1 MSRRD
6 TIIIAVLVNAGILLV
21 LFALAMP
28 SKESSE
34 KSVGVAFEKPEA
46 LANTEASDLVLASA
60 LGDKNVAMDEIDQ
73 VLSEWNEQ
81 SQIAPTILEASD
93 DTNAVVYPLEAQEVK
108 EASSVVKDI
117 DVKSDKTV
125 EVVVKKGDALDKI
138 ARAHGT
144 SASDI
149 MKLNHLSST
158 KLQIGQVLLVP
169 DTGKAKAKS
178 SSKTKSGKAKSETKS
193 EAKGDLYTVKSGD
206 NPWTIAN
213 KNHIKLEELLKLND
227 LNEDSA
233 KKLKPGDKIRIK

>member
-28 SKESSE
+28 SKDQTEPASPALVTE
-34 KSVGVAFEKPEA
+34 KAEGIVQPEPQT
-46 LANTEASDLVLASA
+46 LLTEASQ
-60 LGDKNVAMDEIDQ
+60 DKGAVVDEIDQ
-73 VLSEWNEQ
+73 VLSEWNEKSAEVPQ
-81 SQIAPTILEASD
+81 VTTVSSEEVSF
-93 DTNAVVYPLEAQEVK
+93 PLETPKEVK
-108 EASSVVKDI
+108 VDEAATTPA
-117 DVKSDKTV
+117 KTV

-144 SASDI
+144 TAQEI
-149 MKLNHLSST
+149 VKMNHLGST

-169 DTGKAKAKS
+169 DNGKVKAKKS
-178 SSKTKSGKAKSETKS
+178 KPAASPKEDFYVVK
-193 EAKGDLYTVKSGD
+193 KGDS
-206 NPWTIAN
+206 PWTIAS

-227 LNEDSA
+227 LNESSA

>member
-1 MSRRD
+1 MCAQLGEDKRMSRRD

-28 SKESSE
+28 SKEE
-34 KSVGVAFEKPEA
+34 TESV
-46 LANTEASDLVLASA
+46 S
-60 LGDKNVAMDEIDQ
+60 NVAEKIETVAGAEQPLLTTVSDAQPAVIDEIDQ

-81 SQIAPTILEASD
+81 SSTAPIAQTVAEEGDAVAFPIATAAKEEAAPEKA
-93 DTNAVVYPLEAQEVK
+93 TTTA
-108 EASSVVKDI
+108 
-117 DVKSDKTV
+117 KTV

-138 ARAHGT
+138 ARTHGT
-144 SASDI
+144 TAAEI
-149 MKLNHLSST
+149 MKLNHLAST

-169 DTGKAKAKS
+169 DSGKAKAKKAKATSSKS
-178 SSKTKSGKAKSETKS
+178 SSEM
-193 EAKGDLYTVKSGD
+193 YTVKSGD

>member
-28 SKESSE
+28 SKEQPEKALSGALEVVESPKQAESEVILAEARSE
-34 KSVGVAFEKPEA
+34 KAVP
-46 LANTEASDLVLASA
+46 L
-60 LGDKNVAMDEIDQ
+60 DEIDQ
-73 VLSEWNEQ
+73 VLSEWNEH
-81 SQIAPTILEASD
+81 SSIAPAAIEAGEEDGQSVTYTLETA
-93 DTNAVVYPLEAQEVK
+93 EVK
-108 EASSVVKDI
+108 ETVAAKDA
-117 DVKSDKTV
+117 DTKAEKTL

-144 SASDI
+144 TASDI

-158 KLQIGQVLLVP
+158 KLQIGQVLVVP
-169 DTGKAKAKS
+169 DNGKAKTKTA
-178 SSKTKSGKAKSETKS
+178 SKTKASKAKTEAKSE
-193 EAKGDLYTVKSGD
+193 KGEYYTVKSGD

-213 KNHIKLEELLKLND
+213 KNHIKLDELLKLND
-227 LNEDSA
+227 LNEDTA